1 MENEFM
7 PQILAQFNL
16 VAINKVLDCNKF
28 SSGFGLSLTEDEVK
42 ALAEH
47 RLETLKATGRIE
59 LSGWI
64 MPKLIFAFCDSPFIY
79 QDNYEEM
86 LFGLQEV
93 FYYFKGE
100 MLEQISDD
108 ELIAVMKDKFDTECQ
123 GSLEYLQET
132 VLEEIAR
139 SVREDENE

>member
-1 MENEFM
+1 MEDGFL

-16 VAINKVLDCNKF
+16 VAVNSVLECNKF

-42 ALAEH
+42 ELAVH
-47 RLETLKATGRIE
+47 RMETLKGTGRIE
-59 LSGWI
+59 LSGWV
-64 MPKLIFAFCDSPFIY
+64 MPKLIFAFCDSPYIY
-79 QDNYEEM
+79 QDNYQEM

-100 MLEQISDD
+100 MLEEISDD
-108 ELIAVMKDKFDTECQ
+108 DLINVMKEKFDTECQ

-139 SVREDENE
+139 NVREGEYE

>member
-1 MENEFM
+1 MENKFM

-16 VAINKVLDCNKF
+16 AAISKVLECNKF

-47 RLETLKATGRIE
+47 RVETLKATGRIE

-79 QDNYEEM
+79 QDNYEEI

-100 MLEQISDD
+100 MLEEISDD
-108 ELIAVMKDKFDTECQ
+108 ELIAIMKEKFDTECQ

-139 SVREDENE
+139 SVREGQNE